1 MKVQSYL
8 MCALA
13 LAQQLFKDDCWVD
26 SDWPAQNLVVMIGHH
41 QPSVAAATSDL
52 AAELAARCLDML
64 LPFSLIAS
72 TTSLL
77 TGSPSILPPE
87 LLPAC
92 PP

>member
-1 MKVQSYL
+1 MKVRSYL
-8 MCALA
+8 MCAIA

-26 SDWPAQNLVVMIGHH
+26 SDWLAQNLVVMIGYH

-64 LPFSLIAS
+64 LPYSWIAS
-72 TTSLL
+72 TASLL